1 MEQDDLLRHLVGALE
16 RLELPYLVTGSM
28 ATIFW
33 GEPRF
38 TNDIDVVVQLPAER
52 VDAFLRE
59 FPAPE
64 FYVDEEAAR
73 GAVARR
79 RQFNVIH
86 PASGLKVDVMVP
98 VMDELDRSR
107 FGRARRVESGPGLTA
122 SFASPEDVILKK
134 LQYFDAGGSERH
146 LRDIAGMLRVSGNQ
160 IDSEYVAQ
168 WADRLGLAG
177 VWARVSDRLRTE

>member
-1 MEQDDLLRHLVGALE
+1 MEQDDLLRFLVGALE
-16 RLELPYLVTGSM
+16 RLGLPYLVTGSM

-38 TNDIDVVVQLPAER
+38 TNDIDVVVQLPAEG
-52 VDAFLRE
+52 VAAFLRE
-59 FPAPE
+59 FPAPD
-64 FYVDEEAAR
+64 FYVDEESVR

-107 FGRARRVESGPGLTA
+107 FQRARRVEPGPGLTA

-146 LRDIAGMLRVSGNQ
+146 LRDIAGMLRVSGND
-160 IDSEYVAQ
+160 IDREYVTR
-168 WADRLGLAG
+168 WADRLGLDG
-177 VWARVSDRLRTE
+177 LWKQVLDGLRSE